1 MIVKSDDMM
10 ARSIE
15 LFKEKGIENIT
26 VQMICQEFNVTKGSF
41 YHHFKS
47 KEDLLLQWIIKNY
60 REIEKGYL
68 LQPEVVTYD
77 QFKTKE
83 LQWAKYVETLGYELS
98 FSGTQ
103 VIMMYRKSPE
113 SFKEVDVED
122 FRSSDVAIVQNLIDQ
137 GIISS
142 ELNGEELVRLY
153 SDVVFGISV
162 DWSISNG
169 GFDIVE
175 RISKAF
181 DFVYRKA

>member
-1 MIVKSDDMM
+1 
-10 ARSIE
+10 
-15 LFKEKGIENIT
+15 
-26 VQMICQEFNVTKGSF
+26 
-41 YHHFKS
+41 
-47 KEDLLLQWIIKNY
+47 
-60 REIEKGYL
+60 
-68 LQPEVVTYD
+68 
-77 QFKTKE
+77 
-83 LQWAKYVETLGYELS
+83 
-98 FSGTQ
+98 
-103 VIMMYRKSPE
+103 MMYRKSPE